1 MFSISQDLFRWLW
14 PTLSLRTTCLRR
26 SHGSKVLTAQV
37 KWRGMFRIT
46 KGQKGFVGLLQ
57 RKKTIRIRFKIIN
70 MFGYQIWSEHGR
82 RERVLMGGKNLF
94 MLTQV
99 SGLRSGLGFK
109 GSEKWACFQKQ
120 DWSCCPRN

>member
-1 MFSISQDLFRWLW
+1 
-14 PTLSLRTTCLRR
+14 
-26 SHGSKVLTAQV
+26 
-37 KWRGMFRIT
+37 
-46 KGQKGFVGLLQ
+46 
-57 RKKTIRIRFKIIN
+57 

-109 GSEKWACFQKQ
+109 VQKNGHVSRSRTEVAVQ
-120 DWSCCPRN
+120 RTNTINFLDPFKS